1 MLLLTAIVT
10 RPGGLPDTY
19 VPLSSTIALSLLGLL
34 LLVYLGGAVARTLV
48 RGLQITGFEAIQTI
62 GAFLIAV
69 TGALRIAS
77 GNSRAT
83 FLVGLFSL
91 LAAAA
96 CYLVSYALV
105 ERRQMPRLNL
115 YTYTTFA
122 FLLVLLGSR
131 LLLDGFAE
139 ALLWSA
145 LAVVCLWTG
154 LLSERRTLLA
164 QATAYLAASCLVSG
178 AAVRAGLY
186 LLGQAALLPPP
197 PVSSIAA
204 TASAMWGA
212 GVLLIARS
220 GDDILLRR
228 VAWVAFFGVA
238 GWNTA
243 GMLAWLLASTTGGI
257 AARGP
262 LSATLATVLLCS
274 LLLLLLWIGRSCGRP
289 ELVWL
294 VPPLLAITAYK
305 VLVEDLRNGEAWTI
319 VVSLLAL
326 GAVLVV
332 LPRLLQKRQAP

>member
-1 MLLLTAIVT
+1 
-10 RPGGLPDTY
+10 
-19 VPLSSTIALSLLGLL
+19 
-34 LLVYLGGAVARTLV
+34 LV

-77 GNSRAT
+77 GNPRAT
-83 FLVGLFSL
+83 FLVGLFSV

-131 LLLDGFAE
+131 LLLDEFAQ
-139 ALLWSA
+139 AILWSA

-164 QATAYLAASCLVSG
+164 QATAYLAASCFVSG
-178 AAVRAGLY
+178 ATVRAGLY
-186 LLGQAALLPPP
+186 LLGQPALLLPPS
-197 PVSSIAA
+197 VSSVAA
-204 TASAMWGA
+204 TVAAVWGA
-212 GVLLIARS
+212 GVLVIARR
-220 GDDILLRR
+220 GEDILLRR
-228 VAWVAFFGVA
+228 VAWVAFFAVA

-243 GMLAWLLASTTGGI
+243 GFLAWLLSSATWGI

-262 LSATLATVLLCS
+262 LSATLATVLFCS
-274 LLLLLLWIGRSCGRP
+274 LLLLLTWIGRACGRP
-289 ELVWL
+289 ELIWL
-294 VPPLLAITAYK
+294 VPPLLAVTAYK
-305 VLVEDLRNGEAWTI
+305 VLAEDLRNGEAWTI
-319 VVSLLAL
+319 VVSLLAF
-326 GAVLVV
+326 GAVLVL
-332 LPRLLQKRQAP
+332 LPRLLQKRSAQLSGADK